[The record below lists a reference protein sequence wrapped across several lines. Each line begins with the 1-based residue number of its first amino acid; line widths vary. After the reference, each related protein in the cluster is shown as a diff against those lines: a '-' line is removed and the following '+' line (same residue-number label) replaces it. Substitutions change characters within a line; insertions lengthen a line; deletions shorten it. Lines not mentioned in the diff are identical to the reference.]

1 MKLSKRPL
9 IGILR
14 PGSIINMTLLGLYT
28 WLFIIFLGALLIT
41 GVIRNYS
48 LKYSIIDIPNER
60 SSHTHPTPRGG
71 GLSIPVLV
79 LITVL
84 FLHYLQLIPFEYTL
98 ALAGGGFLVAGIG
111 WLDDHYNLSPVWRA
125 ASYFI
130 ASIWAI
136 FWLGGLETIS
146 IGNYLVSAKIVIS
159 FIIIIFIVW
168 LTNLYNFMDGTD
180 GLAASEAISVGL
192 FSGILF
198 LQIQETGLA
207 IICFSIVA
215 TAAGFLYWNW
225 APAKIFMGDVGSC
238 FIGFTFGVLALI
250 GEKTGSLPVMIWII
264 LLSVFICD
272 ATFTLIK
279 RIVRRE
285 KWYLAHRSHSYQKLV
300 QMNVSHSKL
309 ATAVLGLNLLVTW
322 PGAYI
327 AYHWKQY
334 ALYIFLLIILLM
346 YLIWI
351 VIQIYYDKKM
361 VGKN

>member
-1 MKLSKRPL
+1 M
-9 IGILR
+9 
-14 PGSIINMTLLGLYT
+14 
-28 WLFIIFLGALLIT
+28 IT

-60 SSHTHPTPRGG
+60 SSHTNPTPRGG
-71 GLSIPVLV
+71 GLSISVLV
-79 LITVL
+79 MLTVL
-84 FLHYLQLIPFEYTL
+84 LLYYLKLIPFEYVL
-98 ALAGGGFLVAGIG
+98 ALAGGGLLVTSVG
-111 WLDDHYNLSPVWRA
+111 WLDDHYDLSPLWRV
-125 ASYFI
+125 SIYFI
-130 ASIWAI
+130 ASGWAL
-136 FWLGGLETIS
+136 FWLGGLDTIS
-146 IGNYLVSAKIVIS
+146 FGNYLLSANTVIY

-192 FSGILF
+192 FSGIIF
-198 LQIQETGLA
+198 LQIQEKGLA
-207 IICFSIVA
+207 IICFSIAA

-238 FIGFTFGVLALI
+238 FTGFIFGVLALI
-250 GEKTGSLPVMIWII
+250 GEKTGSLPLMIWII

-309 ATAVLGLNLLVTW
+309 ATAVLGLNLLITW

-327 AYHWKQY
+327 AYQWKQY
-334 ALYIFLLIILLM
+334 ALYVFLLIILLM

-351 VIQIYYDKKM
+351 VIQIYHDKKM
-361 VGKN
+361 VGKISV